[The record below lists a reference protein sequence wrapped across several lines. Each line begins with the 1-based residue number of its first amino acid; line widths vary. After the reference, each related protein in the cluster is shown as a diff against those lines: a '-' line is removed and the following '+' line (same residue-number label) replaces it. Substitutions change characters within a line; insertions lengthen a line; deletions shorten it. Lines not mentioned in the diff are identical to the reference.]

1 MRSRIRRTCRSGVWS
16 RSTTSTGC
24 SRQTRI
30 TASGPGPRTNCGS
43 RATTRS
49 YGRAVPDDHSDSY
62 PRPRRDRLC
71 QSLSALQPVQGAGD
85 GLARSRE
92 VRLRHLHSQ
101 RAVLLPQ
108 WRYER
113 LPVLV
118 PGGRLPV
125 PGAARPRR
133 PPIRAMKPGVTV
145 VVPFH
150 AARRTSGLLDR
161 AIRTVHA
168 QTVPVHLQL
177 AEDIHHKGAPATR
190 QAGLDLVDTEWT
202 AFLDSDDE
210 LDPDHI
216 EQLLACAKDTGAD
229 YVYPWFRVKG
239 GT

>member
-1 MRSRIRRTCRSGVWS
+1 
-16 RSTTSTGC
+16 
-24 SRQTRI
+24 
-30 TASGPGPRTNCGS
+30 
-43 RATTRS
+43 
-49 YGRAVPDDHSDSY
+49 
-62 PRPRRDRLC
+62 
-71 QSLSALQPVQGAGD
+71 
-85 GLARSRE
+85 
-92 VRLRHLHSQ
+92 
-101 RAVLLPQ
+101 
-108 WRYER
+108 
-113 LPVLV
+113 
-118 PGGRLPV
+118 
-125 PGAARPRR
+125 
-133 PPIRAMKPGVTV
+133 MKPGVTV

-150 AARRTSGLLDR
+150 EARRTSGLLDR

-239 GT
+239 GTDPFPMFFRQPWDDDHPHQTTITVLVRTGLAQHVGFHNPPPGSTIHGQRGGEDWHFTLGCLAAGARIVHHPARTWTWWHHGANTSGQPGRGDARPGSRHARRR